1 MVYLLNLLY
10 LLYIVYSINILH
22 IVYLFYLLYL
32 ENREWVHVQNRYILL
47 TCHTSIG
54 GLVALHEGGDGI
66 GTSCGSQDVQG
77 SNPLAAT
84 LGLALLYG

>member
-1 MVYLLNLLY
+1 MYIV
-10 LLYIVYSINILH
+10 YIVYSINILH
-22 IVYLFYLLYL
+22 KIYLFYLLYL

-54 GLVALHEGGDGI
+54 GLVALHESEDGI

>member
-1 MVYLLNLLY
+1 
-10 LLYIVYSINILH
+10 
-22 IVYLFYLLYL
+22 
-32 ENREWVHVQNRYILL
+32 
-47 TCHTSIG
+47 
-54 GLVALHEGGDGI
+54 VALHESEDGI